1 MDETEQY
8 MDYMPSHAQ
17 NSNKSND
24 SIVFRTNTQYD
35 SLAGNSFS
43 NTKNSMNFSIT
54 DDTMLVTDSLKLSS
68 KIKLVIAG
76 GGNMVGVCKFN
87 GSAYSLIKSIQ
98 VYWGGQPIVNITQ
111 NGQYIT
117 QNNVVLS
124 MSQTEYSQH
133 SLTALEGVALTTVGD
148 QDFELNLDVYGLI
161 KKFLPTGLANFDV
174 KITLESDLA
183 KVFNLP
189 EAGASSV
196 VTGYELADCYLN
208 GDSIMYESDMH
219 KKIMNK
225 FRSEAGVEIPS
236 FSYASTLINFTPG
249 NNSHNINVTGTY
261 TNLVNAWMLPVPQ
274 DVTANDNGVS
284 SVDTVSTLNYKG
296 NKYPTDLLIRL
307 GNNGQPVN
315 QNSYSFCSKKMQHY
329 NSCLRTALGTDK
341 MKDVG
346 WKLSELYKTNGW
358 QASAGSWLRGLD
370 QDVAILNSGVDTY
383 GANGLVKFS
392 FKTST
397 DQTTGAAEARAA
409 LIIFQY
415 TTILKVSAGQIMLVE

>member
-8 MDYMPSHAQ
+8 MDYLPSHAQ

-24 SIVFRTNTQYD
+24 SIAFRSNIQYD

-68 KIKLVIAG
+68 KFNLVVAG
-76 GGNMVGVCKFN
+76 GGAMVGDCKFN

-98 VYWGGQPIVNITQ
+98 VFWGGQCMVNITQ

-117 QNNVVLS
+117 QNNVVMHL
-124 MSQTEYSQH
+124 SQTEYAQH
-133 SLTALEGVALTTVGD
+133 SLTALEDVELTTTGD

-183 KVFNLP
+183 KVFNLLENP
-189 EAGASSV
+189 ASSV
-196 VTGYELADCYLN
+196 VTGYELKDCYLN
-208 GDSIMYESDMH
+208 GDTITYENDMH
-219 KKIMNK
+219 AKIMNK

-236 FSYASTLINFTPG
+236 FSYASTLINFSSSNTQ
-249 NNSHNINVTGTY
+249 NINVTGTY
-261 TNLVNAWMLPVPQ
+261 TNLVNAWLLPVPQ

-296 NKYPTDLLIRL
+296 NKYPTDLLIKL
-307 GNNGQPVN
+307 GNNGHPVN
-315 QNSYSFCSKKMQHY
+315 QNSNSFCSKKMQHY
-329 NSCLRTALGTDK
+329 NACLRTALGTEK

-346 WKLSELYKTNGW
+346 WKLSELYKTDGW

-370 QDVAILNSGVDTY
+370 QDVTILNSGVDTY

-392 FKTST
+392 FKTGE
-397 DQTTGAAEARAA
+397 DQTAGGAAARAA